1 MTTKKLIFT
10 FFLLILALSSFA
22 QPGADQDQQAL
33 YNAEVRSK
41 LALDYSMPDYNTSKI
56 SPKVMG
62 PRLATLLEELCAKY
76 KQSDN
81 LSILSRI
88 QSDQIEGLDYC
99 TIEKMQLKEVSK
111 SGNTITILFN
121 TKLDRNPLKIKMSKL
136 VFSFVDGVSEHKL
149 VNSLFTNLSR
159 YLNE

>member
-1 MTTKKLIFT
+1 MLMKH
-10 FFLLILALSSFA
+10 LLITICLLLVATTLSA
-22 QPGADQDQQAL
+22 QQSADQDQQAL

-41 LALDYSMPDYNTSKI
+41 LAIDYSMPDYKTSKI

-88 QSDQIEGLDYC
+88 QSDQIDGLDYC
-99 TIEKMQLKEVSK
+99 TIEEMKLKEVSK
-111 SGNTITILFN
+111 SGNRITVLFD
-121 TKLDRNPLKIKMSKL
+121 TKLDRNPLNIKKSNL
-136 VFSFVDGVSEHKL
+136 VFTFVDGVSEQKL

-159 YLNE
+159 YLKE

>member
-1 MTTKKLIFT
+1 MKKLLFT
-10 FFLLILALSSFA
+10 FFLLLIALSSFA

-56 SPKVMG
+56 SSKVMG

-76 KQSDN
+76 KYSDI

-88 QSDQIEGLDYC
+88 QSNQIDGLDYC
-99 TIEKMQLKEVSK
+99 TIEEMQLKAVSK

-121 TKLDRNPLKIKMSKL
+121 TKLDRNPLNIKKSNL
-136 VFSFVDGVSEHKL
+136 VFTFINGVSEHKL
-149 VNSLFTNLSR
+149 VNSLFTSLSR
-159 YLNE
+159 YIKD

>member
-1 MTTKKLIFT
+1 MKHFLIT
-10 FFLLILALSSFA
+10 FLLLVAMPLSA
-22 QPGADQDQQAL
+22 QSGADQDPQAL

-62 PRLATLLEELCAKY
+62 SRLATLLQELCAKY

-88 QSDQIEGLDYC
+88 QGDQIEGLDYC
-99 TIEKMQLKEVSK
+99 TIEEMKLKEVSK

-121 TKLDRNPLKIKMSKL
+121 TKLGRNPLNIKKSNL
-136 VFSFVDGVSEHKL
+136 VFTFVDGVSVRKL
-149 VNSLFTNLSR
+149 VNSLFMSISR
-159 YLNE
+159 YIKE

>member
-1 MTTKKLIFT
+1 MATKKLILT
-10 FFLLILALSSFA
+10 FFLLLLALCSFA
-22 QPGADQDQQAL
+22 QPSADQDQQAL

-41 LALDYSMPDYNTSKI
+41 LALDYSMPDYKTSKI

-76 KQSDN
+76 KHSDI

-88 QSDQIEGLDYC
+88 QSNQIDGLDYC
-99 TIEKMQLKEVSK
+99 TIEKMKLKEVSK
-111 SGNTITILFN
+111 SGNTIIIRFD
-121 TKLDRNPLKIKMSKL
+121 TKLGSNPLNIKKSNL
-136 VFSFVDGVSEHKL
+136 VFTFVDGVSENKL

-159 YLNE
+159 YIQ